1 MPASARAPRVVIVSR
16 IFAPEPAAASFALEN
31 VATAFADG
39 GWDVRVVTTRYH
51 DAPHREQQGGV
62 SIRRVP
68 VVRNRAGYV
77 RGYISYL
84 SFDIPLF
91 FRLLFSR
98 RADLVY
104 VEPPPTTGA
113 AVRVAG
119 WLRRTPYLYDAADI
133 WSDAAVTTTDNR
145 IALRALLAGER
156 FAMRGARHAVV
167 VAEPYA
173 ERMRELGIR
182 TPTTV
187 VGFGADTTSFG
198 YLPADQATSP
208 LFVYGGSYS
217 EWHGAEI
224 FVEAFAVFTVNHPD
238 ARLLFIGNGSERE
251 RLTQLV
257 SDRGI
262 EHAVEF
268 RDPVAPSDLA
278 SVLSTATASL
288 ASLTPG
294 GYDYAFA
301 TKVYS
306 SLAVGCPAL
315 FAGAG
320 PAGPFITAAA
330 ASVAAGVAV
339 AYDTAA
345 VADAMEALA
354 ASPPNES
361 EREALSA
368 WTREHHSLRAVA
380 ERVVAVADGILASDT
395 DR

>member
-1 MPASARAPRVVIVSR
+1 MAARNGTPRVVIASR
-16 IFAPEPAAASFALEN
+16 IYAPEPAAASFALEN
-31 VATAFADG
+31 VASAFADA
-39 GWDVRVVTTRYH
+39 GWEVRVITTRYR
-51 DAPHREQQGGV
+51 DAPHHEEADGV
-62 SIRRVP
+62 SVRRAP
-68 VVRNRAGYV
+68 VVRNAAGYV
-77 RGYISYL
+77 RGYVSYL

-91 FRLLFSR
+91 FRLLFMR
-98 RADLVY
+98 RTDLVY

-113 AVRVAG
+113 AVRVAA

-145 IALRALLAGER
+145 VALRALLAGER

-173 ERMRELGIR
+173 ERMRALGIS

-187 VGFGADTTSFG
+187 VGFGADTTSFN
-198 YLPADQATSP
+198 YLPADAATSP

-224 FVEAFAVFTVNHPD
+224 FVDAFALFTVSHPD

-251 RLTQLV
+251 RLVQLAAE
-257 SDRGI
+257 RGI
-262 EHAVEF
+262 ADAVEF
-268 RDPVAPSDLA
+268 RDPVAPLELA
-278 SVLSTATASL
+278 AVLSTATASL

-306 SLAVGCPAL
+306 SLAVGCPTL

-320 PAGPFITAAA
+320 PAGTFVNKAA
-330 ASVAAGVAV
+330 ASVAAGIAV
-339 AYDTAA
+339 AYDATA

-354 ASPPNES
+354 ATPATDD
-361 EREALSA
+361 ERRALSV
-368 WTREHHSLRAVA
+368 WTREHHSLRAVG
-380 ERVVAVADGILASDT
+380 ERVVAVADRILG
-395 DR
+395 R